1 MLLVPCRRRL
11 IFIITQACRSRD
23 REGSTQ
29 DREELWHPGLRGRQ
43 AMEDSSAGIRQFL
56 RWPWDWSFRLSAQFM
71 VEPNIQMWRYRV
83 RWQASTW
90 LIIYIYI
97 YIVFCRDCEQHD
109 NTSITETSACR
120 RWRHFTLHCTLDNV
134 PWPVGTTRWHAS
146 VLSQGKTRKNQVHRE
161 TDKTCITR

>member
-97 YIVFCRDCEQHD
+97 LCFKLYVVTSFSFLFIFLLAFPNLARTDVFVEIANNMTILPSPRQVLVEDGDTSLFIVPSTMSRG
-109 NTSITETSACR
+109 
-120 RWRHFTLHCTLDNV
+120 L
-134 PWPVGTTRWHAS
+134 
-146 VLSQGKTRKNQVHRE
+146 
-161 TDKTCITR
+161 